1 MPAPPPPPAERP
13 LLDYAALTLAG
24 PDASFGRG
32 TLVSAPEAR
41 AAVAAAPR
49 LPAGAVPVRASA
61 GAYDFRFD
69 AAAPVDLSA
78 DGGWHS
84 VTVGEFPVGIALE
97 YLTVPSAEQHVYA
110 AVVVDNGSG
119 VPVLAGPAEVV
130 LDGAYLTT
138 VPFPTLAPG
147 RSRRVGIGV
156 AEEIRVARTL
166 RVSES
171 TAGIRSNTTVLEHR
185 LTVELANQLPRAV
198 VVEVQERVPVSDDR
212 DVRIEDV
219 PSSPQWRVVEPRED
233 ETHRRGLRVWRVGLA
248 PGRRSGSPA
257 VGRCGSPPARRSSAE
272 TGGKHERGRRTARG
286 PGGALRGPRRGRARG
301 AGAAH
306 RGCPAAA
313 AGPGDRAG
321 RGPQPHR

>member
-1 MPAPPPPPAERP
+1 
-13 LLDYAALTLAG
+13 
-24 PDASFGRG
+24 
-32 TLVSAPEAR
+32 
-41 AAVAAAPR
+41 
-49 LPAGAVPVRASA
+49 VRASA

-219 PSSPQWRVVEPRED
+219 PSSPQWLVVEPRED

-248 PGRRSGSPA
+248 PGETVRL
-257 VGRCGSPPARRSSAE
+257 
-272 TGGKHERGRRTARG
+272 TGGWTVRIPAGKAVVGGNRREA
-286 PGGALRGPRRGRARG
+286 
-301 AGAAH
+301 
-306 RGCPAAA
+306 
-313 AGPGDRAG
+313 
-321 RGPQPHR
+321 